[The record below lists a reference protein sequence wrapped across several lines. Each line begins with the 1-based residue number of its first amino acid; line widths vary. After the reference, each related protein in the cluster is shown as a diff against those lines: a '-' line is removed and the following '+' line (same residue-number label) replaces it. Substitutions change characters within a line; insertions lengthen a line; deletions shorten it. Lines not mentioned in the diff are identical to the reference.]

1 MSSTHLSRRC
11 VLRLAA
17 AGSLAAWLGPVLG
30 QQRRPQT
37 QALLV
42 GVAAPL
48 HDSGFALHIRRA
60 IARDTG
66 LAVDTTPGASER
78 MLSLL
83 EQGEV
88 DVAITDVPQA
98 EEMLFKQGLVH
109 DRRFVAA
116 NRFVLAGPLERP
128 PAPAKGRKPPPAKD
142 PLGLLGGSDA
152 VQALAQIAQAGA
164 QGQAVF
170 VAPAD
175 RSGARAKELALWQAA
190 AIAPQGSWYQRA
202 AGSMGETLAQANE
215 LGAYVLVDR
224 GVWLTSRQRD
234 RLGVL
239 VEGDARLAD
248 VYHAMRSFRVNHPA
262 GKLFLDW
269 LTGPTGR
276 RAVGSAP
283 GGYSA
288 AVPRA

>member
-1 MSSTHLSRRC
+1 MSPIHPTRR
-11 VLRLAA
+11 RLLGAA
-17 AGSLAAWLGPVLG
+17 AATPLAAWLSPAGA

-42 GVAAPL
+42 GVATSL

-66 LAVDTTPGASER
+66 LAVDTPPGASER
-78 MLSLL
+78 MLALL

-88 DVAITDVPQA
+88 DVAITHVPQA
-98 EEMLFKQGLVH
+98 EEALLKQGLAH

-128 PAPAKGRKPPPAKD
+128 ADPAKGRRPPPARD
-142 PLGLLGGSDA
+142 PLGLSGGTDA
-152 VQALAQIAQAGA
+152 AQALARIAQAGA
-164 QGQAVF
+164 QGQALF
-170 VAPAD
+170 VAPSE
-175 RSGARAKELALWQAA
+175 RTGAQARELALWQAA
-190 AIAPQGSWYQRA
+190 GTAPQGAWYQRA
-202 AGSMGETLAQANE
+202 AGSMAETLAQANQR
-215 LGAYVLVDR
+215 GAYVLVDR
-224 GVWLTSRQRD
+224 GVWLASRQRD
-234 RLGVL
+234 RLAVV

-248 VYHAMRSFRVNHPA
+248 VYHAMRAFRVNHPA
-262 GKLFLDW
+262 GRLFLDW

-276 RAVGSAP
+276 RAIDTAP

-288 AVPRA
+288 RPPRA

>member
-1 MSSTHLSRRC
+1 MSFTRLPRRRL
-11 VLRLAA
+11 LRAA
-17 AGSLAAWLGPVLG
+17 TASSLAAWLGPVLA
-30 QQRRPQT
+30 QQRRPQG

-42 GVAAPL
+42 GVATSL

-88 DVAITDVPQA
+88 DVAITHAPLA
-98 EEMLFKQGLVH
+98 EEALFKQGLAH
-109 DRRFVAA
+109 DRRFIAA
-116 NRFVLAGPLERP
+116 NRYVLAGPLERP
-128 PAPAKGRKPPPAKD
+128 SAPAKGRKLPPPRD

-152 VQALAQIAQAGA
+152 AQALAQIAQAGA
-164 QGQAVF
+164 QGQALF
-170 VAPAD
+170 VSHAE
-175 RSGARAKELALWQAA
+175 RSGGRTKELTLWQAA
-190 AIAPQGSWYQRA
+190 GIAPQGAWYQRA
-202 AGSMGETLAQANE
+202 AGSMAETLAQANE
-215 LGAYVLVDR
+215 LGAYVLVER
-224 GVWLTSRQRD
+224 GVWLASRRRD
-234 RLGVL
+234 RLGVV

-288 AVPRA
+288 SPPRA

>member
-1 MSSTHLSRRC
+1 MSLNRFPRR
-11 VLRLAA
+11 RLLQAVAA
-17 AGSLAAWLGPVLG
+17 TSLTAWLGPALA

-42 GVAAPL
+42 GVATSL
-48 HDSGFALHIRRA
+48 QDSGFALHIRRA

-88 DVAITDVPQA
+88 DVAITHVPQA
-98 EEMLFKQGLVH
+98 EEALFKQGLVH

-116 NRFVLAGPLERP
+116 NRFVLAGPLERS
-128 PAPAKGRKPPPAKD
+128 PAPAKGRKPPPPKD
-142 PLGLLGGSDA
+142 PLGLMGGTDA

-170 VAPAD
+170 VAAAE
-175 RSGARAKELALWQAA
+175 RSGARAKELALWQVAGT
-190 AIAPQGSWYQRA
+190 APQGAWYQRA
-202 AGSMGETLAQANE
+202 AGGMAETLAQANE

-224 GVWLTSRQRD
+224 GVWLASRQRD
-234 RLGVL
+234 RLGVV

-276 RAVGSAP
+276 RAIASAP

-288 AVPRA
+288 AAPRA